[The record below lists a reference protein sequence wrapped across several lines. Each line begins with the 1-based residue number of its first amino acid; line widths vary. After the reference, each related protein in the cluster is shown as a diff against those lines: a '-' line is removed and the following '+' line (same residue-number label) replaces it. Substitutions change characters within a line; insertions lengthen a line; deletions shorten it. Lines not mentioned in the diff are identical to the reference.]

1 MTSRG
6 KVFSLPT
13 LHPARAYAANWESIV
28 SAIGLL
34 DEGGKKRLAARCDAL
49 LSHSAVRCDE
59 QQRVGVVK
67 ILVAAG
73 PHGLPL
79 LRKWPSRESGK
90 AIGELHFSIFCFL
103 DRFWE
108 FDHAMHMIPSVLDL
122 VEKYLLYS
130 ASERARATWM
140 AGDMLGDHVPAA
152 DGVPVLIRVAQKAR
166 FAAGRLAALHG
177 FAHALPRVD
186 GGMAGEIV
194 RVLRNLATNDRSE
207 RVRRYAGSLLR
218 EEHAICCR

>member
-6 KVFSLPT
+6 RVLSLST
-13 LHPARAYAANWESIV
+13 LHPPGAYAANWESIV
-28 SAIGLL
+28 SAIGFL
-34 DEGGKKRLAARCDAL
+34 DEGGRKRLVARCDAL
-49 LSHSAVRCDE
+49 LEHAAVRSDE

-79 LRKWPSRESGK
+79 LSKWLSRERGK

-103 DRFWE
+103 DKFWE
-108 FDHAMHMIPSVLDL
+108 FNHAIDVIPIVLDL
-122 VEKYLLYS
+122 VEKYLLHS
-130 ASERARATWM
+130 ASDRARASWM

-166 FAAGRLAALHG
+166 FAAGRMAALHG

-186 GGMAGEIV
+186 TAMRGEIV
-194 RVLRNLATNDRSE
+194 RVLRNLTHSDRSE

-218 EEHAICCR
+218 GAHATCR